1 MVKNILKILKF
12 MSKNQKKDYYE
23 AIYRGISYLNFIFLI
38 PFKYNIYSQK
48 KEANRALGLK
58 N

>member
-1 MVKNILKILKF
+1 